1 MLADAL
7 TEQITRNLP
16 NGISKLP
23 TEAQLCAQYHVSR
36 QTVRAAL
43 NLLHRQGIITSR
55 QGSGSYAT
63 GLSADTDHNI
73 IPILITSQQE
83 YIYPQLLS
91 DLRTA
96 LAEHGYKLQVY
107 PTDNNISTERA
118 HLMTLIDNPPSGM
131 IVEGCKSTLPN
142 PNLDLYEKLRES
154 GTFVLFLH
162 NYYTAMQDCTYV
174 KDDNYYG
181 GCLLAEHLV
190 SLGHT
195 RIAGLFKIDDA
206 QGPERYHGAASRL
219 RDLGCPLSDSHVG
232 WYSSP
237 DLAALENR
245 QDTRFLTDFIQ
256 EQLDSCTA
264 VICYND
270 EVAYWLIKEL
280 SYADIH
286 VPQDLSVVCF
296 DNSYLSELS
305 SVRITSL
312 THEPHEISECA
323 AECMIGHLQGKPV
336 VSHTIPWRLVRK
348 ESDAPCTPNPS
359 FQHGTPSAY
368 SPVSF

>member
-1 MLADAL
+1 MTKYEALAGAL
-7 TEQITRNLP
+7 TEQITRNLQ

-23 TEAQLCAQYHVSR
+23 TESQLCSQYNVSR

-43 NLLHRQGIITSR
+43 TLLNKQGIITSR

-63 GLSADTDHNI
+63 GLSTNRDRNI

-91 DLRTA
+91 DIRTA
-96 LAEHGYKLQVY
+96 LSEQGYKLQVY
-107 PTDNNISTERA
+107 PTDNNTSTERA
-118 HLMTLIDNPPSGM
+118 HLMTLLDNPPCGM
-131 IVEGCKSTLPN
+131 IAEGCKSTLPN

-154 GTFVLFLH
+154 GTFILFLH
-162 NYYTAMQDCTYV
+162 SYYPVLQNCIYV

-181 GCLLAEHLV
+181 GCLLAEHLI

-195 RIAGLFKIDDA
+195 QIAGLFKMDDS
-206 QGPERYHGAASRL
+206 QGPERYYGVASRL
-219 RDLGCPLSDSHVG
+219 RDLGHPMSDTHVG

-237 DLAALENR
+237 DIDALEAR
-245 QDTRFLTDFIQ
+245 QDTRFLTDFIH
-256 EQLDSCTA
+256 ERLLGCSA
-264 VICYND
+264 VVCYND

-280 SYADIH
+280 SYANIH

-305 SVRITSL
+305 KVRITTL
-312 THEPHEISECA
+312 THAPHEIADCIV
-323 AECMIGHLQGKPV
+323 ECMIRQLQGTPAV
-336 VSHTIPWRLVRK
+336 PHTIPWKLVRK
-348 ESDAPCTPNPS
+348 ESDAPYNPNP
-359 FQHGTPSAY
+359 
-368 SPVSF
+368 

>member
-1 MLADAL
+1 MTKYETLAGAL
-7 TEQITRNLP
+7 TEQITRNLQ

-23 TEAQLCAQYHVSR
+23 TESQLCAQYNVSR

-43 NLLHRQGIITSR
+43 TLLGKQGIITSK

-63 GLSADTDHNI
+63 GLSLDSDRNI
-73 IPILITSQQE
+73 IPILISSQQE

-91 DLRTA
+91 EIRLA
-96 LAEHGYKLQVY
+96 LAEQGYKLQIY
-107 PTDNNISTERA
+107 PTDNNTSVERA
-118 HLMTLIDNPPSGM
+118 HLESLLDNPPCAV

-142 PNLDLYEKLRES
+142 PNLDLYEKLREN
-154 GTFVLFLH
+154 GTFILFLH
-162 NYYTAMQDCTYV
+162 NYYPAMQDCIYV

-181 GCLLAEHLV
+181 GCLLAEHLI

-195 RIAGLFKIDDA
+195 QIAGLFKIDDS
-206 QGPERYHGAASRL
+206 QGPERYHGVAARL
-219 RDLGCPLSDSHVG
+219 RDLGHPISDTHIG

-237 DLAALENR
+237 DIAALEAR

-256 EQLDSCTA
+256 ERLFGCSA
-264 VICYND
+264 VVCYND

-280 SYADIH
+280 SYANIH

-305 SVRITSL
+305 GVRITTL
-312 THEPHEISECA
+312 THAPHEMSECV
-323 AECMIGHLQGKPV
+323 AECIVGHLQGLPV

-348 ESDAPCTPNPS
+348 ESDAAYHLNP
-359 FQHGTPSAY
+359 
-368 SPVSF
+368 

>member
-1 MLADAL
+1 MTKYETLAGAL
-7 TEQITRNLP
+7 TEQITRNLQ

-23 TEAQLCAQYHVSR
+23 TESQLCAQYNVSR

-43 NLLHRQGIITSR
+43 TLLGKQGIITSK

-63 GLSADTDHNI
+63 GLSLDSDRNI
-73 IPILITSQQE
+73 IPILISSQQE

-91 DLRTA
+91 EIRLA
-96 LAEHGYKLQVY
+96 LSEQGYKLQIY
-107 PTDNNISTERA
+107 PTDNNTSVERA
-118 HLMTLIDNPPSGM
+118 HLESLLDNPPCAV

-154 GTFVLFLH
+154 GTFILFLH
-162 NYYTAMQDCTYV
+162 NYYPAMQDCIYV

-181 GCLLAEHLV
+181 GCLLAEHLI

-195 RIAGLFKIDDA
+195 QIAGLFKMDDS
-206 QGPERYHGAASRL
+206 QGPERYHGVAARL
-219 RDLGCPLSDSHVG
+219 RDLGHPMSDTHIG

-237 DLAALENR
+237 DIAALEAR

-256 EQLDSCTA
+256 ERLFGCSA
-264 VICYND
+264 VVCYND

-280 SYADIH
+280 SYANIH

-305 SVRITSL
+305 SVRITTL
-312 THEPHEISECA
+312 THAPHEMSECV
-323 AECMIGHLQGKPV
+323 AECIVGHLQGLPV

-348 ESDAPCTPNPS
+348 ESDAAYHLNP
-359 FQHGTPSAY
+359 
-368 SPVSF
+368 

>member
-1 MLADAL
+1 MTKYETLASAL
-7 TEQITRNLP
+7 TEQITRNLQ

-23 TEAQLCAQYHVSR
+23 TESQLCEEYKVSR

-43 NLLHRQGIITSR
+43 TLLNKQGIITSK

-63 GLSADTDHNI
+63 GLSIDSDRNI
-73 IPILITSQQE
+73 IPILIASQQE

-91 DLRTA
+91 EIRTA
-96 LAEHGYKLQVY
+96 LSEHGYKLQVY
-107 PTDNNISTERA
+107 PTDNNTSVERA
-118 HLMTLIDNPPSGM
+118 HLEVLLNNPPCAV

-142 PNLDLYEKLRES
+142 PNIDLYEQLQAQ
-154 GTFVLFLH
+154 GTFILFLH
-162 NYYTAMQDCTYV
+162 NYYPAVRECVYV

-195 RIAGLFKIDDA
+195 QIAGLFKMDDS
-206 QGPERYHGAASRL
+206 QGPERYHGVASRL
-219 RDLGCPLSDSHVG
+219 RDLGHPLSDTHVG

-237 DLAALENR
+237 DIAALESR

-256 EQLDSCTA
+256 ERLFGCSA
-264 VICYND
+264 VVCYND

-280 SYADIH
+280 SYANIH

-305 SVRITSL
+305 SVRITTL
-312 THEPHEISECA
+312 THAPHEISDCVTECV
-323 AECMIGHLQGKPV
+323 IGHLRGVPI

-348 ESDAPCTPNPS
+348 ESDAPYTPNP
-359 FQHGTPSAY
+359 
-368 SPVSF
+368 